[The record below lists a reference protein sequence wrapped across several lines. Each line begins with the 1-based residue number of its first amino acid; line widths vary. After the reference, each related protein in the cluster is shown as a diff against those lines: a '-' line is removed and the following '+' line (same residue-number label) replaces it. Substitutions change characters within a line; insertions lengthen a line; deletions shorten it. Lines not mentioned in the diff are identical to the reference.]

1 MIKKLFYYCYYRISR
16 GYRSFN
22 DSHYLD
28 SGHIVLFCTF
38 IYITVAIVS
47 PIFYIFNVEF
57 TKKVLIWVAIPFI
70 MLSAWIT
77 FFVSEKRKMDLF
89 KRLEK
94 QYKNE
99 AHKKLKGWL
108 VILYIVG
115 TLVFAIVMGIF
126 FSYKP
131 F

>member
-1 MIKKLFYYCYYRISR
+1 MVHIKYFDYVFYKIATSKFYQKVDPKMPYIWAF
-16 GYRSFN
+16 G
-22 DSHYLD
+22 
-28 SGHIVLFCTF
+28 VLQFCQLCNILTLVGIYDIFTGVNLASEPKTF
-38 IYITVAIVS
+38 VWKIAFPLSV
-47 PIFYIFNVEF
+47 FNV
-57 TKKVLIWVAIPFI
+57 
-70 MLSAWIT
+70 
-77 FFVSEKRKMDLF
+77 FFVMTEKKYKWLIER
-89 KRLEK
+89 
-94 QYKNE
+94 YKNE